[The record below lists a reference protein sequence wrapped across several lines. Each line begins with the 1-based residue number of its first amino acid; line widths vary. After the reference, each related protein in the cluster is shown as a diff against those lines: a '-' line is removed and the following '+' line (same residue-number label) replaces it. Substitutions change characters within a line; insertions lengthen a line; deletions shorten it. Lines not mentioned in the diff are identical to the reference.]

1 MMKRTFVCAALLAAA
16 ACQVDNKDAKQKLD
30 DILVKLDQLDKKLDK
45 VGGGRAVAG
54 AQQQPPGPQPGRPDP
69 TTVYS
74 VPIDGDPVKGPVN
87 AKVTIVEAAEFACPF
102 CQRVTSTMDELLKQY
117 PNDVRLV
124 WKHYVVHPQVATTA
138 ALATCAAQK
147 QGKFFEMKNKIF
159 TDGWPEGRMG
169 DIGEATMTKFAQD
182 LGLNMDKFKA
192 AMASEECKQDIA
204 NDQKVLTQVGV
215 RGTPA
220 FFINGRFIS
229 GAVPIE
235 RFKAIID
242 EEMKKA
248 DDALK
253 GGQKADEYY
262 TSIVAKGKKSL

>member
-16 ACQVDNKDAKQKLD
+16 ACQPDNKEYKQKLD
-30 DILVKLDQLDKKLDK
+30 DILVKLDQLDKKIDK
-45 VGGGRAVAG
+45 VSGGRAAG
-54 AQQQPPGPQPGRPDP
+54 AQPAVAQPQPPRPDP
-69 TTVYS
+69 ATVYS
-74 VPIDGDPVKGPVN
+74 VPIDGDPVKGPAN

-102 CQRVTSTMDELLKQY
+102 CQRVTSTIDELLKQY

-147 QGKFFEMKNKIF
+147 QGKFFEMKAKIF

-169 DIGEATMTKFAQD
+169 DIGEATMTKFAQE
-182 LGLNMDKFKA
+182 LGLNMDKFKTD
-192 AMASEECKQDIA
+192 MASDGCKQDIA
-204 NDQKVLTQVGV
+204 NDQKVLSAVGV

-229 GAVPIE
+229 GAQPIDK
-235 RFKAIID
+235 FKAVID
-242 EEMKKA
+242 EELKKA

-253 GGQKADEYY
+253 GGQKVEEYY
-262 TSIVAKGKKSL
+262 SSIVAKGKKSL